1 VEKYLSSL
9 RGRASKTIKDKAYR
23 LSFLVDYGE
32 SFDVRGF
39 FDYLVSRGLSY
50 STIRLVFQEVRSFF
64 SWARREGY
72 RVEFDEEEYKELW
85 KGQRVRTKLRREIEY
100 FTEDQAQKILDC
112 ISGRSGC
119 KAKHP
124 IWFLFTLVLLY
135 SGLRVSEALSL
146 RGEDLIVKR
155 VIDDEGNEREFL
167 FLRVKEGKFGKSR
180 EVPMALLPDR
190 YFEAIKKLFSKEDPW
205 VYEIRYPKSVKKRR
219 LNLASVERFYYEL
232 SKEIGFKVRPHLFRY
247 TYAVWLSSQGVPLE
261 FVQDWLGHSSPN
273 MTLKAYLKAR
283 KEKEI
288 EVLLRID

>member
-1 VEKYLSSL
+1 MWEYLIDKYLGSL

-23 LSFLVDYGE
+23 LSFLLDYGE

-64 SWARREGY
+64 SWAK
-72 RVEFDEEEYKELW
+72 VEFDEESYRELW

-100 FTEDQAQKILDC
+100 FTQDQAQKILDC
-112 ISGRSGC
+112 ISGRGQCSP
-119 KAKHP
+119 KHP

-146 RGEDLIVKR
+146 RGEDLVVKR
-155 VIDDEGNEREFL
+155 VIDDDGNEREFL
-167 FLRVKEGKFGKSR
+167 FLKVREGKFGKSR
-180 EVPMALLPDR
+180 EVPMGLLPDR
-190 YFEAIKKLFSKEDPW
+190 YKETIKKLFSKEDPW
-205 VYEIRYPKSVKKRR
+205 VYEIKYPKSVKKRR
-219 LNLASVERFYYEL
+219 LNLASVERFYYDL

-261 FVQDWLGHSSPN
+261 FVQDWLGHESPS